1 MNRRQTSR
9 TESAAIGLLFRYR
22 CCGWYPGEPGGIR
35 THDPRIKSPLLFQLS
50 YRPGQVQSASDG
62 GLWTRFA
69 NELLTAASS
78 ATGLTSFAGAENLV
92 QSPREGRLRVGDHM
106 RIDVQRR
113 DRAGVTKTL
122 TDQVDR
128 DSVR

>member
-1 MNRRQTSR
+1 MAQPYAGDRRR
-9 TESAAIGLLFRYR
+9 
-22 CCGWYPGEPGGIR
+22 
-35 THDPRIKSPLLFQLS
+35 
-50 YRPGQVQSASDG
+50 
-62 GLWTRFA
+62 RF
-69 NELLTAASS
+69 
-78 ATGLTSFAGAENLV
+78 GAENLV